1 MIRLAA
7 LLALLCTAAQ
17 AQPSMEPLGP
27 SILDSGSAEVNV
39 HDFDLPAPAGAAHR
53 IGVLVP
59 DGPAPEGG
67 FPVVFLL
74 DGGAVLDRLT
84 DARLA
89 ALPQGNPAV
98 IVTLGHRTDQR
109 YATTERARD
118 YTPPSSDGGPVE
130 DPRGRPGGG
139 AADFLAL
146 ISEAVLPRVARI
158 APIDL
163 SQSTLWGHSYGGL
176 FVLYAASRPEAPFA
190 HYVSASP
197 SLWWDHADFLTR
209 ITAQI
214 EAGTWPDRRLDLH
227 HGGQERE
234 RASNP
239 ANPNAQKLVQMRA
252 ALPPDALRGLDAALR
267 AAGIPG
273 ALTIFPG
280 LSHGESFGASVDAT
294 LNASFF
300 ATEDR

>member
-1 MIRLAA
+1 M
-7 LLALLCTAAQ
+7 
-17 AQPSMEPLGP
+17 
-27 SILDSGSAEVNV
+27 
-39 HDFDLPAPAGAAHR
+39 
-53 IGVLVP
+53 
-59 DGPAPEGG
+59 
-67 FPVVFLL
+67 VFLL

-89 ALPQGNPAV
+89 GLPQDNPAV

-109 YATTERARD
+109 YATAERARD
-118 YTPPSSDGGPVE
+118 YTPPGSDGGPVE

-139 AADFLAL
+139 AADFLAQ

-197 SLWWDHADFLTR
+197 SLWWDHGNFLIR

-214 EAGTWPDRRLDLH
+214 EAGRWSSRRLELH
-227 HGGQERE
+227 HGGQERK
-234 RASNP
+234 RASSP

-252 ALPPDALRGLDAALR
+252 ALPPDALQGLDAALR

-273 ALTIFPG
+273 GVTTFPG

-294 LNASFF
+294 LNAAFS
-300 ATEDR
+300 ATD